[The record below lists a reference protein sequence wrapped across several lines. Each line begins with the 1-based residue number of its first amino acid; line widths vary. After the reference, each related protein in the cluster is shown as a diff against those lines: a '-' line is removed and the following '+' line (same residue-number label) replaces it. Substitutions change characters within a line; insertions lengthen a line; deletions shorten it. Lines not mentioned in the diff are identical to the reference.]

1 MEIILITTAFLAGF
15 IALKCSLPPL
25 VGFLL
30 AGFGLHAFGYQSND
44 VIVTLADLGVT
55 LLLFT
60 IGLKLDVKTLLS
72 KEIWGGATAHNIL
85 STAFFCPC
93 VVRAETAWINVPC
106 KYGKRADIA
115 PSLCTFLL

>member
-60 IGLKLDVKTLLS
+60 IGLKLDVK
-72 KEIWGGATAHNIL
+72 NI
-85 STAFFCPC
+85 AFQRNLGRRNSAQYSFN
-93 VVRAETAWINVPC
+93 RF
-106 KYGKRADIA
+106 
-115 PSLCTFLL
+115 FLLLRCQD

>member
-85 STAFFCPC
+85 STAFLP
-93 VVRAETAWINVPC
+93 
-106 KYGKRADIA
+106 
-115 PSLCTFLL
+115 LCCQD

>member
-1 MEIILITTAFLAGF
+1 MEIILIQRHFSPASS
-15 IALKCSLPPL
+15 LKCNLPPL

-55 LLLFT
+55 LLFFT

-72 KEIWGGATAHNIL
+72 KKFGRCYSAQYSLDSFLCSGSRWAEAAWAFIPYHHGSQSDPTAR
-85 STAFFCPC
+85 F
-93 VVRAETAWINVPC
+93 R
-106 KYGKRADIA
+106 
-115 PSLCTFLL
+115 SLFL